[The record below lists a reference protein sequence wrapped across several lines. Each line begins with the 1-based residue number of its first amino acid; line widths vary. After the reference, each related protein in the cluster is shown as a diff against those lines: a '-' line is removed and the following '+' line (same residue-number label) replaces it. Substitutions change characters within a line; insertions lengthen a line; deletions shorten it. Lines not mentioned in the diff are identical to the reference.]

1 VAQVFNGP
9 DVLPVTQPSV
19 KALKDTQS
27 TDINQWPDLMIS
39 SPITR
44 LLAEGVLLPQHLLF
58 NTTTPHT
65 HNRFTAL
72 FWDHPGEPVP
82 EENF

>member
-1 VAQVFNGP
+1 VAQVFNVP

-27 TDINQWPDLMIS
+27 TEINQCPDLMIS

-44 LLAEGVLLPQHLLF
+44 LLAEGALLPQHLLS
-58 NTTTPHT
+58 NTTTPHA

-72 FWDHPGEPVP
+72 FLGPPG
-82 EENF
+82 